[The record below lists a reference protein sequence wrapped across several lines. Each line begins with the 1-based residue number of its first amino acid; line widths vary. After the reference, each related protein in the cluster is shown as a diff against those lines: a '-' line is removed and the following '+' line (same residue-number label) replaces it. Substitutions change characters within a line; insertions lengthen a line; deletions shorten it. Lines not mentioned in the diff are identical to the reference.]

1 MDNAYIQVLVDET
14 GIVVSHD
21 FDKGIGVIAG
31 PRILARLTKEQ
42 VNEIRENVYAN
53 AVDNR

>member
-1 MDNAYIQVLVDET
+1 MDNAYIQVLGDGT

-21 FDKGIGVIAG
+21 FDMGIGVIAG

-42 VNEIRENVYAN
+42 VKMTREAN
-53 AVDNR
+53 

>member
-1 MDNAYIQVLVDET
+1 MGDAYIQVLVDGS

-21 FDKGIGVIAG
+21 FDMGIGVIAG

-42 VNEIRENVYAN
+42 VKMIREAN
-53 AVDNR
+53 

>member
-1 MDNAYIQVLVDET
+1 MDNAYIQVLADGT

-21 FDKGIGVIAG
+21 FDMGIGVIAG

-42 VNEIRENVYAN
+42 VNMIREAN
-53 AVDNR
+53 NES

>member
-1 MDNAYIQVLVDET
+1 MDNTYIQVLADGT

-21 FDKGIGVIAG
+21 FDMGIGVIAG

-42 VNEIRENVYAN
+42 VKVIREAN
-53 AVDNR
+53 

>member
-1 MDNAYIQVLVDET
+1 MDNAHIKGLADGT

-21 FDKGIGVIAG
+21 LDMGVGVIAG

-42 VNEIRENVYAN
+42 VNMIRE
-53 AVDNR
+53 DNNES

>member
-1 MDNAYIQVLVDET
+1 MDDAYIQVLADGT

-21 FDKGIGVIAG
+21 FDMGIGVIAG

-42 VNEIRENVYAN
+42 IDMIRE
-53 AVDNR
+53 D

>member
-1 MDNAYIQVLVDET
+1 MDNAYIQVLVDGT

-21 FDKGIGVIAG
+21 FDMGIGVIAG

-42 VNEIRENVYAN
+42 VKMIREAN
-53 AVDNR
+53 

>member
-1 MDNAYIQVLVDET
+1 MVNAYIQVLADGT

-21 FDKGIGVIAG
+21 FDMGIGVIAG

-42 VNEIRENVYAN
+42 VKMIREAN
-53 AVDNR
+53 